1 MLCDLQ
7 PCIAAQGHLFLQTA
21 DPIKRAALNKVMD
34 DINRQWEQ
42 GSIRVATA
50 GFNHGWKM
58 RQNTLSPYWTTRW
71 ADLPV
76 AR

>member
-7 PCIAAQGHLFLQTA
+7 PRTAVQGHLFLQTA

-34 DINRQWEQ
+34 DINRQWGR
-42 GSIRVATA
+42 GSIRVASA

-58 RQNTLSPYWTTRW
+58 RQNRVSPYWTTRW
-71 ADLPV
+71 EDLPK